1 MVQCLGLANEGV
13 ATDGDDCSNR
23 YVGHGRLSQN
33 GHAPTRPELID
44 LTRPDPTRS
53 AFLLGPAQPGPVD
66 WVGRGGGRVCSG
78 GHGRRGVHV
87 GNGGGGGG
95 DRDFHFF
102 VDRRAGCVA
111 KYIVKASCLGI
122 TIDYLAIVCHHGH
135 VCHFL
140 WFRQGVD
147 FMEQGPRNI

>member
-1 MVQCLGLANEGV
+1 MVVQCLGLANEGV

-33 GHAPTRPELID
+33 GYAPTRPELID

-78 GHGRRGVHV
+78 GHGRRGVTLPPSP
-87 GNGGGGGG
+87 
-95 DRDFHFF
+95 
-102 VDRRAGCVA
+102 
-111 KYIVKASCLGI
+111 KAPGLGI
-122 TIDYLAIVCHHGH
+122 EEIQCGWVLPLQCLWVGLTPPHPLARTPARTRARMGRIGLGRV
-135 VCHFL
+135 
-140 WFRQGVD
+140 
-147 FMEQGPRNI
+147 

>member
-1 MVQCLGLANEGV
+1 MVVQCLGLANEGV

-33 GHAPTRPELID
+33 GYAPTRPELID

-78 GHGRRGVHV
+78 GHGRWGGSRVVSVSSCGGVGSGLCRV
-87 GNGGGGGG
+87 GVG
-95 DRDFHFF
+95 
-102 VDRRAGCVA
+102 VCECMWGCV
-111 KYIVKASCLGI
+111 G
-122 TIDYLAIVCHHGH
+122 G
-135 VCHFL
+135 
-140 WFRQGVD
+140 
-147 FMEQGPRNI
+147 